1 MSSDCSQASN
11 PAEGGI
17 LEPTESAPP
26 IDASPKPPNLDD
38 DDDDDT
44 SSPAPSET
52 LGPAESSS
60 SPVDCPQSS
69 RSVIPAST
77 ITKNTFPTHHSIDC
91 PHKRSFDDMIAG
103 SHDEAGREND
113 SRPRASPRISSFD
126 ADLKD
131 CIVSPDEI
139 TATFDDVHVNQST
152 VEALDF
158 LAMSFL
164 NPHAFTF
171 GVLLRARA
179 PGVLLYGPPGTG
191 KSLLIK
197 ALAKQTHA
205 TMITLTDADVRSRYV
220 GVSEQKIKR
229 IFANARRNYP
239 CIIFIDEADSIFGS
253 RIADQM
259 PTSGHICGVNQF
271 LVEMDGIKSDRSRS
285 PMIVAATNRPFAMDG
300 GILRRLGMRIM
311 VDLPTVEARERI
323 LSIHLRGEPISDDVN
338 LTELARATPDYTGSD
353 LNDLVTAAARY
364 AERDNMGRMGIRTSF
379 WETTPTSTASSTPTT
394 PPLPSDSISR
404 RLTSRKHFL
413 RAKDE
418 IRPAPITE
426 TVAKIR
432 DFHNVHGSTGYTGYS
447 KAKKVEITNKMNLLK
462 DV

>member
-1 MSSDCSQASN
+1 MSSDFSRASS
-11 PAEGGI
+11 PTEGGR
-17 LEPTESAPP
+17 LEPPGTGLP
-26 IDASPKPPNLDD
+26 IDASPKPLNLDD
-38 DDDDDT
+38 DDHDT
-44 SSPAPSET
+44 SSPVPSET
-52 LGPAESSS
+52 PEPAKSA
-60 SPVDCPQSS
+60 
-69 RSVIPAST
+69 I
-77 ITKNTFPTHHSIDC
+77 F
-91 PHKRSFDDMIAG
+91 
-103 SHDEAGREND
+103 HDEAGREND
-113 SRPRASPRISSFD
+113 SRPRPSPAISSFD
-126 ADLKD
+126 ADLRD
-131 CIVSPDEI
+131 CIVSPAEI
-139 TATFDDVHVNQST
+139 TATFDDVYVNQST

-171 GVLLRARA
+171 GVLSRARA

-205 TMITLTDADVRSRYV
+205 TMITLTDADVRSKYV
-220 GVSEQKIKR
+220 GVGEQKIKR
-229 IFANARRNYP
+229 IFVNARRNYP

-253 RIADQM
+253 RTADKT
-259 PTSGHICGVNQF
+259 PTSSHICDLNQF
-271 LVEMDGIKSDRSRS
+271 LVEIDGIKADRTRS
-285 PMIVAATNRPFAMDG
+285 PMIVAATNRPFAMDE

-311 VDLPTVEARERI
+311 VDLPTIEARERI
-323 LSIHLRGEPISDDVN
+323 LSIHLRDEPLSDDVN
-338 LTELARATPDYTGSD
+338 LTELAQATPDYTGSD
-353 LNDLVTAAARY
+353 LSDLVTAAARY
-364 AERDNMGRMGIRTSF
+364 AERDNMGRMGIKTSF
-379 WETTPTSTASSTPTT
+379 WETTPISTASSTLT

-432 DFHNVHGSTGYTGYS
+432 EFHNAHGSTGYTGYS
-447 KAKKVEITNKMNLLK
+447 RVKKVEITNKMNPLK